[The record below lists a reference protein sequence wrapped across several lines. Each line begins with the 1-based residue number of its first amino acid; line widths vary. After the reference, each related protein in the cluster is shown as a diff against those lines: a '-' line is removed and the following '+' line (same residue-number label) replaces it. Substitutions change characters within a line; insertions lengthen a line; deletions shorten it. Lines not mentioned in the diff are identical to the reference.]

1 MSDLVGNHIVGFLM
15 TQLILLN
22 VGPDYYVILFYSDL
36 YCINEYHLFL
46 VLYGIYSGVMYVF
59 YHYYKQ
65 VNYLQFPPLQVSVGL
80 KKCKISEPP
89 RGKTN
94 NVVSEQ
100 VRHKPACTATEAC

>member
-1 MSDLVGNHIVGFLM
+1 MTHTRMCQEYPVSLVKLSYFFIQVKIIQVLVFDNWHP
-15 TQLILLN
+15 LN
-22 VGPDYYVILFYSDL
+22 VGPDYRVILFSSDL

-80 KKCKISEPP
+80 KM
-89 RGKTN
+89 
-94 NVVSEQ
+94 
-100 VRHKPACTATEAC
+100 